1 MARITNHLAN
11 IITIGNISMGFL
23 SIIYA
28 FNGAYSNAVLAIFI
42 ALLFDG
48 LDGRVA
54 RFLEN
59 TSEFGRELDSLSD
72 IVSFGVAPA
81 VLVYSVALSEIGLL
95 GLAASGSIVVAGAIR
110 LARFNIL
117 RGLKYFLGLPIPV
130 VGAFL
135 SSLIY
140 TETKIASKTL
150 AVLVIILAY
159 LMISRVKYPSFKQN
173 ARSRNLTIF
182 LLVFALFLAI
192 VLVTRPD
199 KLIVAPFLYYIAA
212 GPVLEMKNN
221 DAGL

>member
-1 MARITNHLAN
+1 MARITNYLAN
-11 IITIGNISMGFL
+11 AITVGNLLMGFL
-23 SIIYA
+23 SIIYTLR
-28 FNGAYSNAVLAIFI
+28 GEHSNAVLAIFI

-59 TSEFGRELDSLSD
+59 STEFGRELDSLSD

-81 VLVYSVALSEIGLL
+81 LLIYSISLSGIGLL
-95 GLAASGSIVVAGAIR
+95 GIAAASSIVIAGAMR

-117 RGLKYFLGLPIPV
+117 KGLKYFIGLPIPV
-130 VGAFL
+130 AGVFL

-140 TETKIASKTL
+140 TETKIAPKTL
-150 AVLVIILAY
+150 AVLMIIIAY
-159 LMISRVKYPSFKQN
+159 LMISKVRYPSFKEN
-173 ARSRNLTIF
+173 VRSRNLVIF

-199 KLIVAPFLYYIAA
+199 KLLVAPFLYYVAA
-212 GPVLEMKNN
+212 GPVLEMKNRKTCF
-221 DAGL
+221 